1 MHWYNYINT
10 GLLTVIWIFIL
21 LNIRIFSK
29 GREFWLL
36 FLAIYSLTEFIS
48 LPLEIKGINNLWL
61 YNISKPLQF
70 FSLLL
75 YFTKLLNLKKSY
87 KILILILSVLL
98 CLAFLFITKI
108 TQYNSLSDI
117 IFSCIILIFCAVY
130 FYRIIRTDEYIPL
143 SLSEFWICTS
153 LFVFFVTNLCIN
165 GALNFL
171 LETHFALAR
180 KLFYV
185 LVYNSIIFYLL
196 TIYALLS
203 IRLNYIKQGNGR

>member
-21 LNIRIFSK
+21 LNIKIFSK
-29 GREFWLL
+29 GRQFWLL

-48 LPLEIKGINNLWL
+48 LPLEVKGINNLWL

-70 FSLLL
+70 LSLIL
-75 YFTKLLNLKKSY
+75 YFIKLLNLKKAHRD
-87 KILILILSVLL
+87 IVLILSVLL
-98 CLAFLFITKI
+98 CLIFLFITRI
-108 TQYNSLSDI
+108 THYNSLSDI
-117 IFSCIILIFCAVY
+117 IFSCLLLIFCAVY
-130 FYRIIRTDEYIPL
+130 FYQIIKTDEYIPL
-143 SLSEFWICTS
+143 SLSEFWVCTS

-171 LETHFALAR
+171 LETHLALSR

-185 LVYNSIIFYLL
+185 LVFNSIVFYLL
-196 TIYALLS
+196 TMYALLS
-203 IRLNYIKQGNGR
+203 IRLNYIKQGDGR